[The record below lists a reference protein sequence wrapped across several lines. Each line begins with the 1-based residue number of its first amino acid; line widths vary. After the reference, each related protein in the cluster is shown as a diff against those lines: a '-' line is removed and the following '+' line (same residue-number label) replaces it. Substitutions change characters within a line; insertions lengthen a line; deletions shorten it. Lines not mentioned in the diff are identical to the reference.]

1 MYNYIILGSGKQGT
15 AIAYDVA
22 KFGNAA
28 KVVLADINENVAK
41 ESSDRVNSLL
51 NTNITTYMSLD
62 VYDKNRSINVLKGM
76 DVMISAV
83 PYFHN
88 LYLTDIAIQTNTSMI
103 DLGGHTDNV
112 REQLK
117 RNDKAK
123 EKNIT
128 ILPDCGMGPG
138 MNVTLGLLAM
148 EQLDKPEHL
157 RVWDG
162 GLPLNPNPPWNYSLF
177 FNINGL
183 TNEYDGEAYFLKD
196 SKINRVS
203 CFEDIE
209 ELYFDS
215 LGTLEAAVTSGGL
228 STMPWTYEG
237 RLITL
242 ENKTLRYP
250 GHWDKMIAYRQL
262 GLFDEKEI
270 EFKGSKFSSRE
281 FYHHLLEP
289 QLAKNDSRDI
299 CIMRTEAKG
308 FKNGVETTAVVESIE
323 TYDNKTEFK
332 AMEKWTG
339 WHASILAIEAAKGS
353 LPKGAISIENA
364 ISGKDF
370 LKEAEKRNFKINIKV
385 S

>member
-1 MYNYIILGSGKQGT
+1 MYNYIVLGSGKQGT
-15 AIAYDVA
+15 AIAYDLA
-22 KFGNAA
+22 KFGNAFS
-28 KVVLADINENVAK
+28 VILADVNLKSAK
-41 ESSDRVNSLL
+41 KSSDRVNSLL
-51 NTNITTYMSLD
+51 GQKLTRSIQLD
-62 VYDKNRSINVLKGM
+62 IYDKSKMMDVLRDM
-76 DVMISAV
+76 DVMVSAV

-88 LYLTDIAIQTNTSMI
+88 LYLTDIAISTKTSMI

-112 REQLK
+112 RKQLLK
-117 RNDKAK
+117 NEEAL

-138 MNVTLGLLAM
+138 MNVTLGLLAL
-148 EQLDKPEHL
+148 EQLDIPKHL

-162 GLPLNPNPPWNYSLF
+162 GLPLNPNPPWDYSLF

-196 SKINRVS
+196 GEIDKVP
-203 CFEDIE
+203 CFEGFE
-209 ELYFDS
+209 ELDFES
-215 LGTLEAAVTSGGL
+215 IGILEAAVTSGGL

-237 RLITL
+237 KLLTL

-262 GLFDEKEI
+262 GLFNEEKLD
-270 EFKGSKFSSRE
+270 FKGQSFSPRE
-281 FYHHLLEP
+281 FYHYLLEP
-289 QLAKNDSRDI
+289 QLAENDSKDV

-308 FKNGVETTAVVESIE
+308 LKNNVDSTVVVESIE
-323 TYDNKTEFK
+323 KYDPETGFK

-353 LPKGAISIENA
+353 LSKGAIAIENA
-364 ISGKDF
+364 ISGQDF
-370 LKEAEKRNFKINIKV
+370 LKEAKKRNFKISITIK
-385 S
+385 

>member
-1 MYNYIILGSGKQGT
+1 MYKYIVLGSGKQGT
-15 AIAYDVA
+15 AIAYDLVR
-22 KFGNAA
+22 FGNAS
-28 KVVLADINENVAK
+28 KVILADMDLETAK
-41 ESSDRVNSLL
+41 KSSDRVNGLL
-51 NTNITTYMSLD
+51 ESNLTTYIQID
-62 VYDKNRSINVLKGM
+62 IYDKDQMSSILEDM

-88 LYLTDIAIQTNTSMI
+88 LYLTDIAINTKTSMV

-112 REQLK
+112 RKQLSK
-117 RNDKAK
+117 NSQAL

-138 MNVTLGLLAM
+138 MNGTLGLLAM
-148 EQLDKPEHL
+148 EQLDTPKHL

-162 GLPLNPNPPWNYSLF
+162 GLPLDPTPPWDYSLF

-196 SKINRVS
+196 AKIDKVP
-203 CFEDIE
+203 CFEGLE
-209 ELYFDS
+209 ELDFGS
-215 LGTLEAAVTSGGL
+215 LGSLEAAVTSGGL

-237 RLITL
+237 KLMTL
-242 ENKTLRYP
+242 ENKTLRYK

-262 GLFDEKEI
+262 GLFSDDEI
-270 EFKGSKFSSRE
+270 EFKNQKFSPRD
-281 FYHHLLEP
+281 FYHYLLEP
-289 QLAKNDSRDI
+289 KLAVNDSRDI

-308 FKNGVETTAVVESIE
+308 LKNDIDTTVVVESIE
-323 TYDNKTEFK
+323 KYDEKTGFK

-364 ISGKDF
+364 ISGQDF
-370 LKEAEKRNFKINIKV
+370 LKEAEKRNFKINITIN
-385 S
+385 

>member
-1 MYNYIILGSGKQGT
+1 MYKYIVLGSGKQGT
-15 AIAYDVA
+15 AIAYDLARFGNSSSIILADSNGDVA
-22 KFGNAA
+22 KH
-28 KVVLADINENVAK
+28 
-41 ESSDRVNSLL
+41 SSDRVNFLIGKDL
-51 NTNITTYMSLD
+51 TTYMQLD
-62 VYDKNRSINVLKGM
+62 IYSKDDIFKALSEI

-88 LYLTDIAIQTNTSMI
+88 LYLTDIAIETSTSMV

-112 REQLK
+112 RKQLSK
-117 RNDKAK
+117 HDQAL

-148 EQLDKPEHL
+148 EQLDEPKHL

-162 GLPLNPNPPWNYSLF
+162 GLPLNPNPPWDYALF

-183 TNEYDGEAYFLKD
+183 TNEYDGEAYFLKNSRID
-196 SKINRVS
+196 RVS
-203 CFEDIE
+203 CFEGIE
-209 ELYFDS
+209 ELHFES

-237 RLITL
+237 RLVTL

-250 GHWDKMIAYRQL
+250 GHWDKMVAYRQL
-262 GLFDEKEI
+262 GLFDEEEI
-270 EFKGSKFSSRE
+270 EFKDQSFSPRS

-289 QLAKNDSRDI
+289 QLAENDSKDI

-308 FKNGVETTAVVESIE
+308 IKDGLERTAVVESIE
-323 TYDNKTEFK
+323 KYDPETKFK

-339 WHASILAIEAAKGS
+339 WHASILAIKAAKGS
-353 LPKGAISIENA
+353 LPKGTVSIERA
-364 ISGKDF
+364 ISGQDF
-370 LKEAEKRNFKINIKV
+370 LIEAEKRGFKINITIN
-385 S
+385 

>member
-1 MYNYIILGSGKQGT
+1 MYKYIVLGSGKQGT
-15 AIAYDVA
+15 AIAYDLA
-22 KFGNAA
+22 RFGDASKIILGDIDLDAA
-28 KVVLADINENVAK
+28 RQ
-41 ESSDRVNSLL
+41 SSARVNNLVGKNATSYIQLDIYNKQSVVDVL
-51 NTNITTYMSLD
+51 INI
-62 VYDKNRSINVLKGM
+62 

-88 LYLTDIAIQTNTSMI
+88 LHLTNIAVETKTSMV

-112 REQLK
+112 RKQLLKNNEALEQ
-117 RNDKAK
+117 
-123 EKNIT
+123 NIT

-148 EQLDKPEHL
+148 EQLDEAHHL

-196 SKINRVS
+196 GKIDKVP
-203 CFEDIE
+203 CFEGFEEIE
-209 ELYFDS
+209 FDS
-215 LGTLEAAVTSGGL
+215 IGILEAVVTSGGL

-237 RLITL
+237 KLSTL

-262 GLFDEKEI
+262 GLFDEEKIQFKEI
-270 EFKGSKFSSRE
+270 SFSPRE

-289 QLAKNDSRDI
+289 QLAGNNSEDI
-299 CIMRTEAKG
+299 CIMKTEAKG
-308 FKNGVETTAVVESIE
+308 LKDGSQKVSIVESVE
-323 TYDNKTEFK
+323 RYDKITGFK

-339 WHASILAIEAAKGS
+339 WHASILAIQIARGLVK
-353 LPKGAISIENA
+353 KGAISIENA
-364 ISGKDF
+364 MSGTDF
-370 LKEAEKRNFKINIKV
+370 LKEAKKRNFDIKITV
-385 S
+385 D

>member
-1 MYNYIILGSGKQGT
+1 MYKYIVLGSGKQGT
-15 AIAYDVA
+15 AIAYDLA
-22 KFGNAA
+22 RFGNSS
-28 KVVLADINENVAK
+28 KIVIADIDLETAK
-41 ESSDRVNSLL
+41 ESSDRVNDLIGKDL
-51 NTNITTYMSLD
+51 TTYSQLD
-62 VYDKNRSINVLKGM
+62 IYNEEKILNILENI

-88 LYLTDIAIQTNTSMI
+88 LYLTDIAIKTKTSMI

-112 REQLK
+112 RKQLSK
-117 RNDKAK
+117 HDQAL
-123 EKNIT
+123 ESNIT

-138 MNVTLGLLAM
+138 MNVSLGLLAI
-148 EQLDKPEHL
+148 EQLDDPKHL
-157 RVWDG
+157 KIWDG

-196 SKINRVS
+196 SKIDRVA
-203 CFEDIE
+203 CFEGLE
-209 ELYFDS
+209 ELEFDS
-215 LGTLEAAVTSGGL
+215 IGKLEAAVTSGGL

-237 RLITL
+237 KILTL

-262 GLFDEKEI
+262 GLFEEKEI
-270 EFKGSKFSSRE
+270 KFRNESFSPRD

-289 QLAKNDSRDI
+289 KLADNDSKDI

-308 FKNGVETTAVVESIE
+308 LKGGVDTTVVVESIE
-323 TYDNKTEFK
+323 RYDEETGFK

-353 LPKGAISIENA
+353 LSKGTVSIENA
-364 ISGKDF
+364 ISGQDF
-370 LKEAEKRNFKINIKV
+370 LKEAEKRDFKINIKIN
-385 S
+385 

>member
-1 MYNYIILGSGKQGT
+1 MYKYIVLGSGKQGT
-15 AIAYDVA
+15 AIGYDLARFGDASKIILGDIDLDVA
-22 KFGNAA
+22 KQ
-28 KVVLADINENVAK
+28 
-41 ESSDRVNSLL
+41 SSDRINSLIGANVTSYIQL
-51 NTNITTYMSLD
+51 DIYNRENIID
-62 VYDKNRSINVLKGM
+62 VLTDL

-88 LYLTDIAIQTNTSMI
+88 LYLTDIAIETKTSMV

-112 REQLK
+112 RKQLLK
-117 RNDKAK
+117 NNEALDQ
-123 EKNIT
+123 NIT

-148 EQLDKPEHL
+148 EQLDEAHHL

-196 SKINRVS
+196 GKIDKVP
-203 CFEDIE
+203 CFEGFEEIE
-209 ELYFDS
+209 FDS
-215 LGTLEAAVTSGGL
+215 IGTLEAAVTSGGL

-237 RLITL
+237 KLSTL

-262 GLFDEKEI
+262 GLFDEEKI
-270 EFKGSKFSSRE
+270 KFKKTSFSPRE
-281 FYHHLLEP
+281 FYHYLLEP
-289 QLAKNDSRDI
+289 QLTENDSEDV
-299 CIMRTEAKG
+299 CIMKTEAKG
-308 FKNGVETTAVVESIE
+308 LKDGSPKVSTVESVE
-323 TYDNKTEFK
+323 RYDKITGFK

-339 WHASILAIEAAKGS
+339 WHASILAIQIAKG
-353 LPKGAISIENA
+353 LVPKGAVSIENA
-364 ISGKDF
+364 ISGTNF
-370 LKEAEKRNFKINIKV
+370 LKEAKKRNFDIKIKIN
-385 S
+385 

>member
-1 MYNYIILGSGKQGT
+1 MYKYIVLGSGKQGT
-15 AIAYDVA
+15 AIAYDLA
-22 KFGNAA
+22 RFGSSSSI
-28 KVVLADINENVAK
+28 VLADSNVNVAK
-41 ESSDRVNSLL
+41 QSSDRVNSLL
-51 NTNITTYMSLD
+51 EEELTTYLELDIYDKEAVFKALD
-62 VYDKNRSINVLKGM
+62 VA

-88 LYLTDIAIQTNTSMI
+88 LYLTDIAIQSGTSMI

-112 REQLK
+112 RKQLSK
-117 RNDKAK
+117 HDQAL

-148 EQLDKPEHL
+148 EQLDSPKHL

-196 SKINRVS
+196 SKIDRVP
-203 CFEDIE
+203 CFEGLE
-209 ELYFDS
+209 KLKFDS

-237 RLITL
+237 KLITL

-262 GLFDEKEI
+262 GLFEEKEI
-270 EFKGSKFSSRE
+270 QFKNQNFSPRS

-289 QLAKNDSRDI
+289 QLAKNDSEDI
-299 CIMRTEAKG
+299 CIMRTEAQGTKD
-308 FKNGVETTAVVESIE
+308 GVDKVVVVESIE
-323 TYDNKTEFK
+323 KYDDKTKFN

-339 WHASILAIEAAKGS
+339 WHASILAIEAAKGA
-353 LPKGAISIENA
+353 LPRGAVSIENA
-364 ISGKDF
+364 MSGQDF
-370 LKEAEKRNFKINIKV
+370 LKEAEKRNFKISIKI

>member
-1 MYNYIILGSGKQGT
+1 MYKYIVLGSGKQGT
-15 AIAYDVA
+15 AIAYDLA
-22 KFGNAA
+22 KFGNSSSI
-28 KVVLADINENVAK
+28 VLADSNIDVAK
-41 ESSDRVNSLL
+41 QSSDRVNALIGRDS
-51 NTNITTYMSLD
+51 TQYMELD
-62 VYDKNRSINVLKGM
+62 IYNKEDMLKILSEV

-88 LYLTDIAIQTNTSMI
+88 LYLTDIAIDTSTSMI

-112 REQLK
+112 RKQLSK
-117 RNDKAK
+117 YDQALER
-123 EKNIT
+123 NIT

-148 EQLDKPEHL
+148 EQLDEPRHL
-157 RVWDG
+157 RIWDG
-162 GLPLNPNPPWNYSLF
+162 GLPLNPNPPWDYALF

-196 SKINRVS
+196 SKIDRVS
-203 CFEDIE
+203 CFEGIE
-209 ELYFDS
+209 ELHFDS

-250 GHWDKMIAYRQL
+250 GHWDKMVAYRQL

-270 EFKGSKFSSRE
+270 QFKNESFSPRA

-289 QLAKNDSRDI
+289 QLEQNDSKDI
-299 CIMRTEAKG
+299 CIMRTEAQGIKDG
-308 FKNGVETTAVVESIE
+308 FEKTVVVESIE
-323 TYDNKTEFK
+323 KYDDDTKFK

-353 LPKGAISIENA
+353 LPKGTISIENS
-364 ISGKDF
+364 ISGQDF
-370 LKEAEKRNFKINIKV
+370 LTEAKKRGFKINIAV
-385 S
+385 N